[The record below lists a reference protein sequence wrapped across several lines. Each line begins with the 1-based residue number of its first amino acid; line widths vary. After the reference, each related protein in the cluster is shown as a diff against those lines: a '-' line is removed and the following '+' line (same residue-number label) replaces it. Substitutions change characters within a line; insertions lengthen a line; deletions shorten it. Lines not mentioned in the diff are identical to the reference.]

1 MTNTGDISRGREVL
15 QVYHTILVENYSYA
29 GTLDALIDSISKPLK
44 NAQLFLD
51 NVGYNV
57 RINEASDSQIQDAM
71 ENLAENY
78 QLDVPPWMS
87 FGKAIAQRIS
97 NPTATDYFFGAP
109 EIIGGIAKDLAV
121 GAQRTGNAVLD
132 VFKSLEVIGPLL
144 AVGVIVYLVIKKAKN
159 VSV

>member
-1 MTNTGDISRGREVL
+1 MINAGDIARGREVL
-15 QVYHTILVENYSYA
+15 QVYHNILVNDYSSQL
-29 GTLDALIDSISKPLK
+29 TLDALIEEISKPLK

-57 RINEASDSQIQDAM
+57 RINEASDSQISDAM
-71 ENLAENY
+71 SSLADNY
-78 QLDVPPWMS
+78 QLDTPPWMS
-87 FGKAIAQRIS
+87 FGQAIAQRIS

-109 EIIGGIAKDLAV
+109 QILGGIAKDLAT